1 MADKKEETKPVENPP
16 PKTSTA
22 NPDFRPIGS
31 TSRIENGESPKTV
44 SRQTIDA
51 SDNS

>member
-1 MADKKEETKPVENPP
+1 MADKKEQTKPVENPP
-16 PKTSTA
+16 PKSSST
-22 NPDFRPIGS
+22 NPDYKPIGS

-44 SRQTIDA
+44 SRQTIDT